1 MDKVLKHTDA
11 GETHWLTGF
20 LQRLG
25 QFAGVTIILGIL
37 GYPMLHRHFVG
48 TVSPWLGYLAIALGF
63 GLGAAVFAWRDGLRR
78 VINALAGM
86 DRRRYVVCLLALSFV
101 LHFVVL
107 RILES
112 IPSPDSPDMYGS
124 WVFFG
129 EDKSAMYTPGD
140 RLVGMV
146 VKFLLGG
153 SPLATI
159 LYVSVMVTFACW
171 MVYRLGSMAFGESAG
186 RLAGLLL
193 CFLPSW
199 LLYGNLEYDLLLGTL
214 LLLLAYMFFVRP
226 PSTHKWW
233 YLALYGLV
241 LGFACLV
248 KPICQLFP
256 IVAFVVYLATRSSVV
271 QTVKKT
277 VVITVFMVLAISPWT
292 IRNYRTFGKFVFIST
307 NFGTVLLTAN
317 NPDADGREMMMK
329 PKPWEKD
336 EVEVNKRQI
345 REAIEW
351 IRNNPAS
358 FLKLAAFRVGWVWG
372 ADSGFVSN
380 NLYEKVSD
388 PVLNAVRGV
397 VQVFYLTLVMVWVL
411 GLFIYRREIF
421 GSVIGL
427 TCLATIVYI
436 WGLHLV
442 CQASGQH
449 HLPVLPFMI
458 ILIGGILVHRAGEAT
473 EPLRLNRVVS

>member
-1 MDKVLKHTDA
+1 MTPDMSKS
-11 GETHWLTGF
+11 HWLTVF

-25 QFAGVTIILGIL
+25 QFAGVMIVLGIL

-48 TVSPWLGYLAIALGF
+48 TVSPWMGYLAIALGF
-63 GLGAAVFAWRDGLRR
+63 VVAAVLIRR
-78 VINALAGM
+78 GSLSRAVNSLAGM
-86 DRRRYVVCLLALSFV
+86 DRNRYIVCLLTLSFV

-107 RILES
+107 RIIES
-112 IPSPDSPDMYGS
+112 IPSAEAPDVYGS

-129 EDKSAMYTPGD
+129 DAKSAMYPPGD
-140 RLVGMV
+140 RLVGMA
-146 VKFLLGG
+146 VKLLLGG

-159 LYVSVMVTFACW
+159 LYVSAMVTFACW
-171 MVYRLGSMAFGESAG
+171 MVYRLGGMAFGETAG

-214 LLLLAYMFFVRP
+214 MLLLAYMFFVRP
-226 PSTHKWW
+226 PGTHRWW
-233 YLALYGLV
+233 YLALYGLL

-248 KPICQLFP
+248 KPICLLFP

-271 QTVKKT
+271 RAIKKT
-277 VVITVFMVLAISPWT
+277 AIIVIFMLAAISPWT
-292 IRNYRTFGKFVFIST
+292 IRNYRALGKFVFLST

-317 NPDADGREMMMK
+317 NPDADGREMMMR

-345 REAIEW
+345 REAIDW

-358 FLKLAAFRVGWVWG
+358 FLKLMAFRVGWVWG
-372 ADSGFVSN
+372 SDSSFVSN
-380 NLYEKVSD
+380 NLYEKVS
-388 PVLNAVRGV
+388 PFGLNVARGI
-397 VQVFYLTLVMVWVL
+397 VQVFYIALVLIWVW
-411 GLFIYRREIF
+411 GLFMYRHEIF

-427 TCLATIVYI
+427 TCLVPIVYI
-436 WGLHLV
+436 WGLHLI
-442 CQASGQH
+442 CQAHGQH
-449 HLPVLPFMI
+449 HLPILPFMI
-458 ILIGGILVHRAGEAT
+458 ILVGGILVRRAGVATAPAT
-473 EPLRLNRVVS
+473 ESLRLGQDAS